1 MPLQALDFL
10 ALTFPRAL
18 LPLSGSD
25 ASLHVGAVEFC
36 ISFVSAA
43 GTAALPE
50 EMAWQG
56 RRGGDS
62 QRAANNMSKKQTPPE
77 RRQFTLYALAAIV
90 FVSGFC
96 SLAYQVVWL
105 REFRLIFGGAAP
117 AASAVLAV
125 FMGGLGLGGLYLGKR
140 VERTLYPG
148 RYYAWVEGLIT
159 LATVL
164 SPLLMMLIQKAYI
177 ATGGVQTLGL
187 ALATTLQILMT
198 AIVIGPACFMMGG
211 TLPAA
216 LRVVQSD
223 DDTRRMT
230 TALFYGVNVAGAVTG
245 AYLATF
251 VFLQNWGNLWTLLV
265 ACVVNAL
272 IAAWAYVLLRD
283 RKREP
288 EVVAVQEEK
297 GEKKK
302 GKAAV
307 VASPALPT
315 WFFPGVAFL
324 SGFAFFLI
332 ELVWYRASIPLFG
345 GSLYNFGLILAVALA
360 GIGSGSLLYSLVLR
374 RIEPSLGLFAVI
386 SGLLALCII
395 VPFAMGDKLA
405 HAAVL
410 LNNFFIPRSFGGL
423 LFGWSC
429 ICVVLVLLP
438 AFFSGIQFPL
448 LISLIGQGGRN
459 ISEQLGRVYAWNT
472 LGAVSGALIGGFIIL
487 PQLSIAGS
495 WRAAALFALLISL
508 IALVI
513 RRKSDGGKNAGR
525 RSARVALAL
534 GLLTLWVTFGAA
546 GPSAYWLH
554 HPIGYGR
561 ANALY
566 GGSENDWISYV
577 NTVNRTLI
585 AAKDGR
591 ETSAAVT
598 SQEDY
603 AMLSNGKS
611 DSAVISDSSTTV
623 MLGLIGSIL
632 HPEKVKDACVVG
644 FGTGITAGW
653 MVKVEELERLDII
666 ELESAIVELSEHFK
680 LTNFDVS
687 HSPKTRLVEGDAREV
702 LMTRP
707 QKYDLIVSEPSNLH
721 RAGVANLYTREFYQ
735 SVSARLN
742 QGGLFCQWVQTYETD
757 MESVRVVIAT
767 LSSIFPKVELWQA
780 GAGDLLLVCSQEN
793 EPWDLAKVR
802 ERMKREPFATGV
814 RNLWGTVTAEG
825 LFARAVANADYA
837 RYLSKQ
843 STLLNTDDLNY
854 LEFWFAHNLGVR
866 SEPVMDRLLE
876 EADARGELLPKI
888 KDEADDF
895 DEEQWAAEFVW
906 RGVFLDAKVILPKP
920 DETRKQW
927 PTRVVDQ
934 FHFAEKL
941 AAMSPGDQAA
951 QWPVP
956 VMTETSRLMW
966 LSVLANFTD
975 PRFEN
980 EIETL
985 RETWPLE
992 YHILYAEFDAARG
1005 KSKEALQRYF
1015 QAVRMSKTHP
1025 IVRKGYYRIMWQ
1037 GIERMIK
1044 QVEFTSYEELVNYFE
1059 LAATPSAFAGITD
1072 VQRRVLISLSMP
1084 IELKYQVRAAEAWG
1098 RYPEWN
1104 EQVLRFQ
1111 RDVYEKAKH
1120 PDAERAAKNFEKWQ
1134 KSVRRGALES
1144 ATGK

>member
-1 MPLQALDFL
+1 
-10 ALTFPRAL
+10 
-18 LPLSGSD
+18 
-25 ASLHVGAVEFC
+25 
-36 ISFVSAA
+36 
-43 GTAALPE
+43 
-50 EMAWQG
+50 
-56 RRGGDS
+56 
-62 QRAANNMSKKQTPPE
+62 MSKKHSPPD

-140 VERTLYPG
+140 VERAVYPG
-148 RYYAWVEGLIT
+148 RFYAWVEGLIT

-164 SPLLMMLIQKAYI
+164 SPLLMMFIQKAYV

-211 TLPAA
+211 ALPAA
-216 LRVVQSD
+216 LRVAQSD

-230 TALFYGVNVAGAVTG
+230 TALFYGVNVAGAVMG

-251 VFLQNWGNLWTLLV
+251 VFLQNWGNLRTLLLS
-265 ACVVNAL
+265 CGVNLLTAAL
-272 IAAWAYVLLRD
+272 TYVLLRD

-288 EVVAVQEEK
+288 EAVVEIAEEK
-297 GEKKK
+297 VVKKK
-302 GKAAV
+302 SKAEV

-345 GSLYNFGLILAVALA
+345 GSVYNFGLILAVALT

-386 SGLLALCII
+386 SGMLALCII
-395 VPFAMGDKLA
+395 VPFAMGDRLA
-405 HAAVL
+405 HAALL
-410 LNNFFIPRSFGGL
+410 LNNYYIPRSFGGL

-429 ICVVLVLLP
+429 ICVVLVFLP

-448 LISLIGQGGRN
+448 LISLIGQGGRD
-459 ISEQLGRVYAWNT
+459 ISAQLGRVYAWNT
-472 LGAVSGALIGGFIIL
+472 LGAVSGALIGGFILL
-487 PQLSIAGS
+487 PQLSIVGS

-508 IALVI
+508 IALVM
-513 RRKSDGGKNAGR
+513 RWRNDGGKNAGR
-525 RSARVALAL
+525 RSARVAMAL

-566 GGSENDWISYV
+566 GASENDWISYV
-577 NTVNRTLI
+577 NTVNRSLI

-598 SQEDY
+598 SLEDY
-603 AMLSNGKS
+603 SMLSNGKS
-611 DSAVISDSSTTV
+611 DSAAISDSSTTI
-623 MLGLIGSIL
+623 MSGLIGSIL
-632 HPEKVKDACVVG
+632 HPSEVKTACVVG
-644 FGTGITAGW
+644 YGTGITAGW
-653 MVKVEELERLDII
+653 MVKVEGLERLDIL
-666 ELESAIVELSEHFK
+666 ELESAIVDLGEYFTQ
-680 LTNFDVS
+680 TNFDVT
-687 HSPKTRLVEGDAREV
+687 HSPKARVIEGDAREILV
-702 LMTRP
+702 TRP

-721 RAGVANLYTREFYQ
+721 RAGVANLYTQEFYR

-757 MESVRVVIAT
+757 KESVQLVIAT

-780 GAGDLLLVCSQEN
+780 GSGDLLLVCSQEN
-793 EPWDLAKVR
+793 QPWQLAKVR
-802 ERMKREPFATGV
+802 ERMKQEPFATGV

-825 LFARAVANADYA
+825 LFARAVANANYA
-837 RYLSKQ
+837 RYLSKKT
-843 STLLNTDDLNY
+843 TLLNTDDLNY

-866 SEPVMDRLLE
+866 NEPVMHRLLD
-876 EADARGELLPKI
+876 EANARGELLPEI
-888 KDEADDF
+888 NGDAQGF
-895 DEEQWAAEFVW
+895 DQEQWAAEFVW
-906 RGVFLDAKVILPKP
+906 RGVFFDTSVILPRQADGQKAWP
-920 DETRKQW
+920 KQ
-927 PTRVVDQ
+927 VVDQ
-934 FHFAEKL
+934 WRFAQKIREMPPKE
-941 AAMSPGDQAA
+941 QAVE
-951 QWPVP
+951 WPVP

-966 LSVLANFTD
+966 LSVLANNSD
-975 PRFEN
+975 PRFEK
-980 EIETL
+980 EIEAI

-992 YHILYAEFDAARG
+992 YHILYAEYDAARG
-1005 KSKEALQRYF
+1005 KSKEALKRYF
-1015 QAVRMSKTHP
+1015 QAVRLSKKHP
-1025 IVRKGYYRIMWQ
+1025 IVRQGFYRVMWQ

-1059 LAATPSAFAGITD
+1059 LAATPSAFAGMTD
-1072 VQRRVLISLSMP
+1072 GQRRVLISLSMP

-1120 PDAERAAKNFEKWQ
+1120 PDAARAARNYEKWQ

-1144 ATGK
+1144 ATSK

>member
-1 MPLQALDFL
+1 
-10 ALTFPRAL
+10 
-18 LPLSGSD
+18 
-25 ASLHVGAVEFC
+25 
-36 ISFVSAA
+36 
-43 GTAALPE
+43 
-50 EMAWQG
+50 
-56 RRGGDS
+56 
-62 QRAANNMSKKQTPPE
+62 MSKKQTPSE

-140 VERTLYPG
+140 VERAMYPG
-148 RYYAWVEGLIT
+148 RMYAWIEGWIT
-159 LATVL
+159 IATVL
-164 SPLLMMLIQKAYI
+164 SPLLMMLIQKAYV

-187 ALATTLQILMT
+187 FLATTVQILMT
-198 AIVIGPACFMMGG
+198 VIVIGPACFMMGG

-216 LRVVQSD
+216 LRVIQSD
-223 DDTRRMT
+223 EDSRRMT

-251 VFLQNWGNLWTLLV
+251 VFLQRWGNLWTLLV
-265 ACVVNAL
+265 PCVVNAL
-272 IAAWAYVLLRD
+272 IAVLAYVILRD

-288 EVVAVQEEK
+288 EVEEVVEEK
-297 GEKKK
+297 VEKKK

-307 VASPALPT
+307 VSPALPT

-345 GSLYNFGLILAVALA
+345 GSVYNFGLILAVALA

-374 RIEPSLGLFAVI
+374 RISPSLGLFAVI

-395 VPFAMGDKLA
+395 VPFAMGDRLA
-405 HAAVL
+405 HVALL
-410 LNNFFIPRSFGGL
+410 LNNYFMPRSFEGL
-423 LFGWSC
+423 LFGWTC
-429 ICVVLVLLP
+429 ICVVLVFLP

-487 PQLSIAGS
+487 PQLSISGS

-508 IALVI
+508 ITLVM
-513 RRKSDGGKNAGR
+513 RRRSERGNETGAGR
-525 RSARVALAL
+525 RSARVAMAL
-534 GLLTLWVTFGAA
+534 GLLTLWVTFGTA

-566 GGSENDWISYV
+566 GASENDWINYV
-577 NTVNRTLI
+577 NTVNRSLV
-585 AAKDGR
+585 ASQDGR

-598 SQEDY
+598 SLDDY
-603 AMLSNGKS
+603 SMLSNGKS
-611 DSAVISDSSTTV
+611 DSSAIGDSSTTI
-623 MLGLIGSIL
+623 MSGLIGSIL
-632 HPEKVKDACVVG
+632 HPSEVKTACVVG
-644 FGTGITAGW
+644 YGTGITAGW
-653 MVKVEELERLDII
+653 MVKVEALERLDIL
-666 ELESAIVELSEHFK
+666 ELESAIVELGEHFK
-680 LTNFDVS
+680 RTNFDVT
-687 HSPKTRLVEGDAREV
+687 HSPKARIVEGDAREILV
-702 LMTRP
+702 TRP

-721 RAGVANLYTREFYQ
+721 RAGVANLYTQEFYR

-757 MESVRVVIAT
+757 MESVQLVIAT
-767 LSSIFPKVELWQA
+767 LSSIFPKVELWQP
-780 GAGDLLLVCSQEN
+780 GSGDLLLVCSQEN
-793 EPWDLAKVR
+793 QPWQLEKVR
-802 ERMKREPFATGV
+802 ERMKQEPFATGV

-837 RYLSKQ
+837 SYLSKKT
-843 STLLNTDDLNY
+843 TLLNTDDLNY

-866 SEPVMDRLLE
+866 SEPLMNRLLM
-876 EADARGELLPKI
+876 EANERGELLPKI
-888 KDEADDF
+888 ADDAQAF
-895 DEEQWAAEFVW
+895 DKEQWAAEFVW
-906 RGVFLDAKVILPKP
+906 SSVFFDAKAILPRP
-920 DETRKQW
+920 EGGQIAWPEPVMKQ
-927 PTRVVDQ
+927 
-934 FHFAEKL
+934 FLFAEKHSTL
-941 AAMSPGDQAA
+941 NSKEKLA
-951 QWPVP
+951 QWPLP

-966 LSVLANFTD
+966 LSVLANNAD
-975 PRFEN
+975 PRFEQ
-980 EIETL
+980 EILAL
-985 RETWPLE
+985 RDTWPLE
-992 YHILYAEFDAARG
+992 YHILSAEYDAARG
-1005 KSKEALQRYF
+1005 KSMEALQRYF
-1015 QAVRMSKTHP
+1015 QAVRLSKTHP
-1025 IVRKGYYRIMWQ
+1025 IIRQGFYRVMWQ

-1044 QVEFTSYEELVNYFE
+1044 LVEFTSYEELVSYFE
-1059 LAATPSAFAGITD
+1059 LATTPSAFAGITD
-1072 VQRRVLISLSMP
+1072 GQRRVMISLSMP
-1084 IELKYQVRAAEAWG
+1084 IDLKYQVRAAEAWG

-1120 PDAERAAKNFEKWQ
+1120 PDAARAAKNYEKWQ
-1134 KSVRRGALES
+1134 KSVKRGALES
-1144 ATGK
+1144 ATSK

>member
-1 MPLQALDFL
+1 M
-10 ALTFPRAL
+10 
-18 LPLSGSD
+18 S
-25 ASLHVGAVEFC
+25 VERKK
-36 ISFVSAA
+36 
-43 GTAALPE
+43 GTAAE
-50 EMAWQG
+50 EKFPKG
-56 RRGGDS
+56 V
-62 QRAANNMSKKQTPPE
+62 
-77 RRQFTLYALAAIV
+77 FIALAVIV

-140 VERTLYPG
+140 VERAEHPG

-164 SPLLMMLIQKAYI
+164 SPLLMILIQKAYI

-187 ALATTLQILMT
+187 VLATGLQILMT

-223 DDTRRMT
+223 NDSRRMT

-265 ACVVNAL
+265 ACGVNAL

-283 RKREP
+283 RKRES
-288 EVVAVQEEK
+288 EAVDVVM
-297 GEKKK
+297 EKKK
-302 GKAAV
+302 GKAMV
-307 VASPALPT
+307 VPSPALPA
-315 WFFPGVAFL
+315 WFFPGAAFL

-345 GSLYNFGLILAVALA
+345 GSVYNFGLILAVALA

-395 VPFAMGDKLA
+395 VPFAMGDRLA
-405 HAAVL
+405 HAALL
-410 LNNFFIPRSFGGL
+410 LNNYFIPRSFDGL
-423 LFGWSC
+423 VLGWTC
-429 ICVVLVLLP
+429 ICVVLVFLP

-472 LGAVSGALIGGFIIL
+472 LGAVSGALIGGFVLL
-487 PQLSIAGS
+487 PQLSITGS
-495 WRAAALFALLISL
+495 WRAAALFALLISV
-508 IALVI
+508 IALVM
-513 RRKSDGGKNAGR
+513 RRRSDGGKSAGR
-525 RSARVALAL
+525 RSARMAMVL
-534 GLLTLWVTFGAA
+534 GLLTIWVTFGAA

-566 GGSENDWISYV
+566 GASENDWISYV
-577 NTVNRTLI
+577 NSVNRSLI

-598 SQEDY
+598 SLEDY
-603 AMLSNGKS
+603 SILSNGKS
-611 DSAVISDSSTTV
+611 DSSAIGDSSTTI

-632 HPEKVKDACVVG
+632 HPSEVKTACVVG
-644 FGTGITAGW
+644 YGTGITAGW
-653 MVKVEELERLDII
+653 MVKVEGLERLDII
-666 ELESAIVELSEHFK
+666 ELESAIIDLGEYFK
-680 LTNFDVS
+680 RTNFDVA
-687 HSPKTRLVEGDAREV
+687 HSPKARLVEGDAREV

-721 RAGVANLYTREFYQ
+721 RAGVANLYTQEFYR

-742 QGGLFCQWVQTYETD
+742 QGGLFCQWVQSYETD
-757 MESVRVVIAT
+757 MESVQLVIAT

-780 GAGDLLLVCSQEN
+780 GAGDLLLVCSEEN
-793 EPWDLAKVR
+793 EPWQLAKVR
-802 ERMKREPFATGV
+802 ERMKQEPFATGV

-837 RYLSKQ
+837 RYVSKKT
-843 STLLNTDDLNY
+843 TLLNTDDLNH

-876 EADARGELLPKI
+876 EAYARGELLPEI
-888 KDEADDF
+888 DGDGQAF
-895 DEEQWAAEFVW
+895 DKEQWAAEFVW
-906 RGVFLDAKVILPKP
+906 RGVFLDAKVILPRP
-920 DETRKQW
+920 VSGQTAWPKQ
-927 PTRVVDQ
+927 VMDQ
-934 FHFAEKL
+934 FDFAEKL
-941 AAMSPGDQAA
+941 PKMSPKEQAVE
-951 QWPVP
+951 WPVP

-966 LSVLANFTD
+966 LSVLANNSD
-975 PRFEN
+975 PRFEQ
-980 EIETL
+980 EIESL

-992 YHILYAEFDAARG
+992 YHILYAEYDAARG

-1015 QAVRMSKTHP
+1015 QAVRMSKKHP
-1025 IVRKGYYRIMWQ
+1025 IIRHGYYRVMWQ

-1059 LAATPSAFAGITD
+1059 LAATPSAFAGLTD

-1084 IELKYQVRAAEAWG
+1084 IELEYQVRAAEAWG

-1111 RDVYEKAKH
+1111 RDVYQRAQH
-1120 PDAERAAKNFEKWQ
+1120 PDAALAARHYEQWQ
-1134 KSVRRGALES
+1134 KSVRRGALE
-1144 ATGK
+1144 ATGSK

>member
-1 MPLQALDFL
+1 MAVDRKKASGENARSPKSVLL
-10 ALTFPRAL
+10 AL
-18 LPLSGSD
+18 
-25 ASLHVGAVEFC
+25 VG
-36 ISFVSAA
+36 
-43 GTAALPE
+43 
-50 EMAWQG
+50 
-56 RRGGDS
+56 
-62 QRAANNMSKKQTPPE
+62 
-77 RRQFTLYALAAIV
+77 IV
-90 FVSGFC
+90 FLSGFC

-140 VERTLYPG
+140 VERAVYPG
-148 RYYAWVEGLIT
+148 RFYAWVEGLIT
-159 LATVL
+159 LATVV
-164 SPLLMMLIQKAYI
+164 SPLLMMLIQMAYN

-187 ALATTLQILMT
+187 PLATSLQILMT

-223 DDTRRMT
+223 DDSRRMT

-251 VFLQNWGNLWTLLV
+251 VFLQNWGNLWTLLA
-265 ACVVNAL
+265 ACGVNAL
-272 IAAWAYVLLRD
+272 ISAWAYVLLRD
-283 RKREP
+283 RRREP
-288 EVVAVQEEK
+288 EVAEVVAEK
-297 GEKKK
+297 VEKKK
-302 GKAAV
+302 GKVEAV
-307 VASPALPT
+307 VSPSLPK
-315 WFFPGVAFL
+315 WFFPGMAFL

-345 GSLYNFGLILAVALA
+345 GSVYNFGLILAVALA
-360 GIGSGSLLYSLVLR
+360 GIGCGSLLYSLVLR

-405 HAAVL
+405 HAALL
-410 LNNFFIPRSFGGL
+410 LNNYFIPRSFDGL
-423 LFGWSC
+423 VFGWTC

-472 LGAVSGALIGGFIIL
+472 LGAVSGALIGGFILL
-487 PQLSIAGS
+487 PKLSISGS
-495 WRAAALFALLISL
+495 WRAAAFF
-508 IALVI
+508 ALVI
-513 RRKSDGGKNAGR
+513 SVIALLMRRRSDGGKSTGR
-525 RSARVALAL
+525 KSARLAMML
-534 GLLTLWVTFGAA
+534 GLLTVWVTFGAA

-566 GGSENDWISYV
+566 GASESDWISYV
-577 NTVNRTLI
+577 NSVNRSLI

-598 SQEDY
+598 SIDDY
-603 AMLSNGKS
+603 SMLSNGKS
-611 DSAVISDSSTTV
+611 DSSAIGDSSTTI
-623 MLGLIGSIL
+623 MSGLIGSIL
-632 HPEKVKDACVVG
+632 HPEEVKTACVVG

-653 MVKVEELERLDII
+653 MVKVEGLERLDIL
-666 ELESAIVELSEHFK
+666 ELESAIVDLGEYFK
-680 LTNFDVS
+680 LTNFDVA
-687 HSPKTRLVEGDAREV
+687 HSPKARLVEGDAREI
-702 LMTRP
+702 LLTRP

-721 RAGVANLYTREFYQ
+721 RAGVANLYTQEFYR

-742 QGGLFCQWVQTYETD
+742 KGGLFCQWVQTYETD
-757 MESVRVVIAT
+757 MESVQLVIAT
-767 LSSIFPKVELWQA
+767 LSTIFPKVELWQP
-780 GAGDLLLVCSQEN
+780 GSGDLLLVCSQEN
-793 EPWDLAKVR
+793 EPWQLAKVR
-802 ERMKREPFATGV
+802 ERMNQEPFATGV

-837 RYLSKQ
+837 RYLSEKT
-843 STLLNTDDLNY
+843 TLLNTDDLNH

-866 SEPVMDRLLE
+866 SEPVMNRLLE
-876 EADARGELLPKI
+876 EANERGELLPEIDGDAK
-888 KDEADDF
+888 DF
-895 DEEQWAAEFVW
+895 DKEQWAAEFVW
-906 RGVFLDAKVILPKP
+906 RGVFFEAKVILPRP
-920 DETRKQW
+920 DDGQKAW
-927 PTRVVDQ
+927 SKRVMDQ
-934 FHFAEKL
+934 FHFVGKL
-941 AAMSPGDQAA
+941 SKLSPKEQAVE
-951 QWPVP
+951 WPVP

-966 LSVLANFTD
+966 LSVLANIAD
-975 PRFEN
+975 PIFEQ
-980 EIETL
+980 EIASL
-985 RETWPLE
+985 HETWPLE
-992 YHILYAEFDAARG
+992 YHILYAEYDAARG
-1005 KSKEALQRYF
+1005 RSKEALQRYF
-1015 QAVRMSKTHP
+1015 QAVRLSKKYP
-1025 IVRKGYYRIMWQ
+1025 IIRHGYYRVMWQ

-1044 QVEFTSYEELVNYFE
+1044 QVEFNSYEELVNYFE

-1111 RDVYEKAKH
+1111 RDVYQRAKH
-1120 PDAERAAKNFEKWQ
+1120 PDAALAARHYEKWQ

-1144 ATGK
+1144 TTRK